1 MDTDKSKDR
10 YRAQRGDLMRIPS
23 PFWGRLSRMVG
34 SFRGSAEA
42 LWLGSSQIGENVY
55 DPNGDR
61 RLPMMRLCEDT
72 IFRPLVYENEKI
84 DGWDHIQ
91 YLGEHMV
98 RRHPLMCQV

>member
-1 MDTDKSKDR
+1 
-10 YRAQRGDLMRIPS
+10 MRIPS

-42 LWLGSSQIGENVY
+42 LWFGNSQTGGNIY
-55 DPNGDR
+55 HPDRDR
-61 RLPMMRLCEDT
+61 RLPMMSLSSDT
-72 IFRPLVYENEKI
+72 QPRRLVYEDEKM

-98 RRHPLMCQV
+98 RKYPLMCQV

>member
-1 MDTDKSKDR
+1 VDTDKPKDR

-23 PFWGRLSRMVG
+23 PFWGRLNRMVG

-42 LWLGSSQIGENVY
+42 LWFGSSQTGGNNY
-55 DPNGDR
+55 DPDGDR
-61 RLPMMRLCEDT
+61 RLPMMKVSEDT
-72 IFRPLVYENEKI
+72 QPSRIVYENEKI

-98 RRHPLMCQV
+98 SRYPLV